1 MSSRSDDSDDFDDA
15 RERES
20 GGGDFIVRTISMPFF
35 LLLLLPEPARD
46 RADEVDGTKD
56 EEHQRDDEDDG
67 DDDDRNGLPPSSRGL
82 VELAAATANIFASRI

>member
-1 MSSRSDDSDDFDDA
+1 
-15 RERES
+15 
-20 GGGDFIVRTISMPFF
+20 MPFF

-56 EEHQRDDEDDG
+56 EEHQRDDD

>member
-1 MSSRSDDSDDFDDA
+1 
-15 RERES
+15 
-20 GGGDFIVRTISMPFF
+20 MPFF

-56 EEHQRDDEDDG
+56 EEHQRDDDDD

>member
-1 MSSRSDDSDDFDDA
+1 
-15 RERES
+15 
-20 GGGDFIVRTISMPFF
+20 MPFF
-35 LLLLLPEPARD
+35 LLLLLLPEPARD

-56 EEHQRDDEDDG
+56 EEHQRDDDDND

>member
-1 MSSRSDDSDDFDDA
+1 
-15 RERES
+15 
-20 GGGDFIVRTISMPFF
+20 MPFF
-35 LLLLLPEPARD
+35 LLLLPEPARD

-56 EEHQRDDEDDG
+56 EEHQRDDDDVV

>member
-1 MSSRSDDSDDFDDA
+1 
-15 RERES
+15 
-20 GGGDFIVRTISMPFF
+20 MPFF

>member
-1 MSSRSDDSDDFDDA
+1 
-15 RERES
+15 
-20 GGGDFIVRTISMPFF
+20 MPFF

-56 EEHQRDDEDDG
+56 EEHQRDDDDVV

>member
-1 MSSRSDDSDDFDDA
+1 
-15 RERES
+15 
-20 GGGDFIVRTISMPFF
+20 MPFF

-46 RADEVDGTKD
+46 RADEADGTKD
-56 EEHQRDDEDDG
+56 EEHQRDDDDD

>member
-1 MSSRSDDSDDFDDA
+1 
-15 RERES
+15 
-20 GGGDFIVRTISMPFF
+20 MPFF
-35 LLLLLPEPARD
+35 LLLLPEPARD

-56 EEHQRDDEDDG
+56 EEHQRDDDDDD

>member
-1 MSSRSDDSDDFDDA
+1 
-15 RERES
+15 
-20 GGGDFIVRTISMPFF
+20 MPFF

-56 EEHQRDDEDDG
+56 EEHQRDDDD

>member
-1 MSSRSDDSDDFDDA
+1 
-15 RERES
+15 
-20 GGGDFIVRTISMPFF
+20 MPFF

-56 EEHQRDDEDDG
+56 EEHQRDDDDDDD

>member
-1 MSSRSDDSDDFDDA
+1 
-15 RERES
+15 
-20 GGGDFIVRTISMPFF
+20 MPFF
-35 LLLLLPEPARD
+35 LLLLLLPEPARD

-56 EEHQRDDEDDG
+56 EEHQRDDD